1 MDVTRS
7 VGDSHAARVRV
18 VLVGCTGLLG
28 DIISNAVTED
38 PSIEVVARID
48 APRLADDRSIEAD
61 LLVWNNADET
71 EVSRWLS
78 DVHAAPRVLATVG
91 DGRDAALWEL
101 APQRTELGELSPAA
115 LVETIRSAIPHSLE
129 PPDSQETR

>member
-1 MDVTRS
+1 MDVTQS
-7 VGDSHAARVRV
+7 AGESQVARVRV
-18 VLVGCTGLLG
+18 ALVGCTGLLG
-28 DIISNAVTED
+28 DIISKAVTED
-38 PSIEVVARID
+38 PSIDVVARID
-48 APRLADDRSIEAD
+48 APTLADRSVAAD
-61 LLVWNNADET
+61 LLVWNNADEA

-115 LVETIRSAIPHSLE
+115 LVETIRSAIPRSVE
-129 PPDSQETR
+129 PPDSQETP

>member
-7 VGDSHAARVRV
+7 PGDGPAARVRV
-18 VLVGCTGLLG
+18 ALVGCTGLLG
-28 DIISNAVTED
+28 DIISKAVAED
-38 PSIEVVARID
+38 PSIDVVARID
-48 APRLADDRSIEAD
+48 APGPAVDRAVEAD
-61 LLVWNNADET
+61 LVLWNNADEA

-101 APQRTELGELSPAA
+101 APHRTELGELSPAG
-115 LVETIRSAIPHSLE
+115 LVETIRAAIPH
-129 PPDSQETR
+129 PPGRPDSQETP